1 MTLSNRDRKFNNKKV
16 SYLDFKQIE
25 MDRVLTAL
33 FARLAHS
40 GFASRLKRR
49 HELSVEAFVDEFLDH
64 PDWFTGFSKHRQIV
78 ERWFQTHL
86 MDMVNRGKT
95 NEVVAAPRPLH
106 GFTYRF
112 RNAKYSRDY
121 GAAQQLYES
130 VYHARKG
137 AGQAALEQL
146 KSFFFQG
153 HDKVT
158 GLLDRAAVLD
168 VETQALLKLT
178 NQAEDA
184 PDSRSGRDSY
194 SPLCIGSSDLLAEDI
209 KRLLFYE
216 SHIPRSTM
224 VDYLKVLL
232 SFHLSLY
239 HLRLFKLLPALVK
252 RKGSD
257 PICAAGSCPMDPRSF
272 SMPHGDCPY
281 QIGLVVDLG
290 DNPDS
295 DSARLAIRSAD
306 FHYRRIPN
314 FVKSGFTVK
323 KLEEF
328 GESLAKAG
336 KLHLTKGQE
345 LGVGDALQLLEPLHK
360 ADLDKYFGSRL
371 YSIIQNSSGDSE
383 PDLDP
388 KIKAVID
395 LGLSD
400 FDTYIEILAALR
412 GKFHRQYITEC
423 LDSLLMKNRT
433 GALLAQGRTKRAP
446 RRFVLDSRL
455 LEVLLQL
462 AVLKQNQPTDPFYTG
477 ELRIEDLLTWL
488 RERYGLHIDRLPR
501 GDGFT
506 ATSINDRA
514 ALRQNASAFTARLR
528 EVGFYRDLSDAYVS
542 QTVTPRY
549 RIDPNAVRAGEE
561 P

>member
-1 MTLSNRDRKFNNKKV
+1 MTLSSRDRTFNNKKI

-49 HELSVEAFVDEFLDH
+49 HELSVKAFVDEFLDH
-64 PDWFTGFSKHRQIV
+64 PEWFTGFAQHREIV

-86 MDMVNRGKT
+86 MDMVNRGKA

-112 RNAKYSRDY
+112 RNAKHSRDY

-130 VYHARKG
+130 LYHARKG

-158 GLLDRAAVLD
+158 GQLDRAAVLD
-168 VETQALLKLT
+168 VETQALLRLT

-184 PDSRSGRDSY
+184 PDSRSGRESY
-194 SPLCIGSSDLLAEDI
+194 SPLCIGSADLLAEDI

-216 SHIPRSTM
+216 HHIPRATM

-232 SFHLSLY
+232 SFHLALY
-239 HLRLFKLLPALVK
+239 HLRLFKLLPALVN

-257 PICAAGSCPMDPRSF
+257 PICAVGSCPMDPRSF

-290 DNPDS
+290 VSPS
-295 DSARLAIRSAD
+295 SASARLAIRSAD

-314 FVKSGFTVK
+314 FVKSCFTVK

-336 KLHLTKGQE
+336 KLHLAKGQE
-345 LGVGDALQLLEPLHK
+345 LGVGDALQLLESLHK
-360 ADLDKYFGSRL
+360 AELEKYFGSRM
-371 YSIIQNSSGDSE
+371 YSIVQNTSAVSE

-388 KIKAVID
+388 EIKAVVD

-400 FDTYIEILAALR
+400 FDAYIEILAALR

-423 LDSLLMKNRT
+423 LDSLLMKNRP
-433 GALLAQGRTKRAP
+433 GALLAQGRTKGAP
-446 RRFVLDSRL
+446 RRFVLGKL
-455 LEVLLQL
+455 
-462 AVLKQNQPTDPFYTG
+462 
-477 ELRIEDLLTWL
+477 
-488 RERYGLHIDRLPR
+488 
-501 GDGFT
+501 
-506 ATSINDRA
+506 
-514 ALRQNASAFTARLR
+514 
-528 EVGFYRDLSDAYVS
+528 
-542 QTVTPRY
+542 
-549 RIDPNAVRAGEE
+549 
-561 P
+561 